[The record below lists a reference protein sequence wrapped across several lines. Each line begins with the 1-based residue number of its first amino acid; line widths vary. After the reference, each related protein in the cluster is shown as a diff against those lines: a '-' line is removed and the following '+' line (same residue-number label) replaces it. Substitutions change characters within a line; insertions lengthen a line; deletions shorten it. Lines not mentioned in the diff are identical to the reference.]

1 MVSTGWEGAGFVNA
15 FVVLAKLLAKLFAK
29 VLAKEELMLP
39 CVCHAGTWGNGH
51 VL

>member
-15 FVVLAKLLAKLFAK
+15 FVVLAKLFGK